1 MSVNGTRR
9 HIAQPMLDLIGK
21 YESRGDY
28 EIVYGG
34 IAHSL
39 RPRRLTTMT
48 IAQVREWQEN
58 VVKRGAKSSAAGK
71 YQIIRKTLDAII
83 AQTKIPTS
91 QKFDADTQDLMA
103 LHLLDKRGFQRF
115 LKGEINAN
123 TMAIELAK
131 EWASLP
137 VPQDMKGASR
147 QIKAGQSYYA
157 GDGLNKA
164 HATVAEVRT
173 ALAQAKARYDAAP
186 ATKPKVDPG
195 AFSAGVK
202 AALPAS
208 AKPVGAGAI
217 VAVVIALAILAVF
230 LGVLK

>member
-1 MSVNGTRR
+1 MSAHKTRR

-28 EIVYGG
+28 EIVYSG
-34 IAHSL
+34 IARSL
-39 RPRRLTTMT
+39 RPLRLTTMT

-103 LHLLDKRGFQRF
+103 LHLLDKRGFQRY

-164 HATVAEVRT
+164 HATVAEV
-173 ALAQAKARYDAAP
+173 
-186 ATKPKVDPG
+186 
-195 AFSAGVK
+195 AGVLEACRQRYRNATAPQSK
-202 AALPAS
+202 PIVMP
-208 AKPVGAGAI
+208 KPVAGSTVTPPSTSIQWILIGLLVGAI
-217 VAVVIALAILAVF
+217 LY
-230 LGVLK
+230 VLLKG